1 MTTALLGPR
10 KGGTT
15 VNYLKFPLHLKNA
28 STVVEVTLNGVES
41 DVFLVDDSNLA
52 SFERGGQYAYFG
64 GHYKASPVILTAPSG
79 GSWTVVVIPLG
90 GRVEASVRTVG

>member
-1 MTTALLGPR
+1 M
-10 KGGTT
+10 
-15 VNYLKFPLHLKNA
+15 NYLKFSLHLENA

-52 SFERGGQYAYFG
+52 NLERGGQYTYFG
-64 GHYKASPVILTAPSG
+64 GHFKASPVILRAPSG

-90 GRVEASVRTVG
+90 GRVEATVRTIG